1 MNTSTITSD
10 VISSDKVEGTA
21 VYNNTG
27 EKLGSIDNLMIDKRS
42 GQVLHAVLEFGGFLG
57 LGTDRFPLP
66 WSMLKYNTDLDGYVV
81 PIAQS
86 QLTDA
91 PRYALDAES
100 PFTTEADYG
109 QRVNTFYGY

>member
-1 MNTSTITSD
+1 MNTTTIPND
-10 VISSDKVEGTA
+10 FICSDKVEGTA

-27 EKLGSIDNLMIDKRS
+27 EKLGSIDNLMIDKHS
-42 GQVLHAVLEFGGFLG
+42 GQVRHAVLEFGGFLG
-57 LGTDRFPLP
+57 LGTDRFPIP
-66 WSMLKYNTDLDGYVV
+66 WSMLKYNTDLEGYVV

-91 PRYALDAES
+91 PRYPMNTPS

-109 QRVNTFYGY
+109 QRVNKYYGY